1 MLDFYEKM
9 VDVVVRVLLLD
20 NMAEEALECKPKTV
34 QANDVEGLHLH
45 LVVDSV

>member
-20 NMAEEALECKPKTV
+20 NMAEALECKPKTV
-34 QANDVEGLHLH
+34 QANDVEGLHL
-45 LVVDSV
+45 VVDSV